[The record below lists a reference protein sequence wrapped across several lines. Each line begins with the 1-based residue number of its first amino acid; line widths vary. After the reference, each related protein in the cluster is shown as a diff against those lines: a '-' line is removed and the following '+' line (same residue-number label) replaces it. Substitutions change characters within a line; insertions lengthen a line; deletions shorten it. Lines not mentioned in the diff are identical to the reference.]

1 MMSEYVK
8 QVQLAQTI
16 PIADTMRRI
25 KESIGLPL
33 TPYPNISYLNKKMIK
48 YRLFYCFIEKN
59 IV

>member
-1 MMSEYVK
+1 MSEYVK
-8 QVQLAQTI
+8 QVQLAQNI

>member
-8 QVQLAQTI
+8 QVQLAQNI